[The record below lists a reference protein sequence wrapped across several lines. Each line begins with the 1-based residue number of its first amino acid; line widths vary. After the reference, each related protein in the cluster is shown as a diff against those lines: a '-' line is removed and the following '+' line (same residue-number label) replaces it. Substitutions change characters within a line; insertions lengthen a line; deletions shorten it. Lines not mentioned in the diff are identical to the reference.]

1 MKRLLALLGSC
12 LFGGC
17 SSLVVYPYQQPS
29 LATPYQAE
37 TSFTLRGGYSEK
49 KLSED
54 RYSVTFNGN
63 GEVPHKAAEDFAL
76 MRGAQLCQ
84 AAGFD
89 YFKMLSG
96 TIYTDRVV
104 MNGVPSTSPRAVAE
118 IQCSHE
124 AAGNG
129 QSVSEFIARTEASYP
144 LMYHPNRHPK
154 T

>member
-1 MKRLLALLGSC
+1 MVRS
-12 LFGGC
+12 
-17 SSLVVYPYQQPS
+17 PYQQPS

-37 TSFTLRGGYSEK
+37 TNFTLRGGYSEK

-63 GEVPHKAAEDFAL
+63 GVVPRKAAEDFAL
-76 MRGAQLCQ
+76 MRGAQLCK

-104 MNGVPSTSPRAVAE
+104 INAVPSTSPRAVAE
-118 IQCSHE
+118 IQCSHD
-124 AAGNG
+124 ASGNG
-129 QSVSEFIARTEASYP
+129 QSASNFITITEASYP